1 MRKLLLIAGIAS
13 LAVPTLALPSIAS
26 AEPGCREQQH
36 DNRVAGTVV
45 GAGLGALI
53 GSAVAG
59 PGSRGAGAVVGAVGG
74 GVVGNVAGG
83 SSVTCDDRA
92 GYYDDEGV
100 WHANAG
106 YRDDNGVWHAASGY
120 YDGNGNWVDGA
131 RPAAAPSA
139 DSYSADV
146 AYVGPAGDL
155 SGREDWLEQRIQAGE
170 DRGALTHFDADGDRS
185 RLSSI
190 RDMQGRLRDD
200 HDGLSGDDRA
210 DIGSRLDD
218 LSASVT
224 AQWRRGA

>member
-13 LAVPTLALPSIAS
+13 LAVPTLAVPSIAS
-26 AEPGCREQQH
+26 AQPGCREQQH
-36 DNRVAGTVV
+36 DSRVAGTVV

-59 PGSRGAGAVVGAVGG
+59 PGSRGAGAVAGAVGG

-83 SSVTCDDRA
+83 SSVNCDSRA
-92 GYYDDEGV
+92 GYYDD
-100 WHANAG
+100 
-106 YRDDNGVWHAASGY
+106 NGAWHAASGY
-120 YDGNGNWVDGA
+120 YDGDGHWVDRA
-131 RPAAAPSA
+131 RPADAPSA
-139 DSYSADV
+139 DSYGADV
-146 AYVGPAGDL
+146 AYVGPSGDL
-155 SGREDWLEQRIQAGE
+155 AGREDWLERRIQAGE

-190 RDMQGRLRDD
+190 RDMERRIGDD

-218 LSASVT
+218 LSASVN
-224 AQWRRGA
+224 AQWRGD